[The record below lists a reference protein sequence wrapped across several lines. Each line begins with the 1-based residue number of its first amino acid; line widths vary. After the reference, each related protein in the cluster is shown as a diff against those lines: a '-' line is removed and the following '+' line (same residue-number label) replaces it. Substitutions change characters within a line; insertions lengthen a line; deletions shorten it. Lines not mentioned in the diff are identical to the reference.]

1 MRPARAFIWSLDD
14 IETCLVAVREEV
26 LGPDV
31 SGGGPN
37 ASERLRLA
45 MELRLGVTLDE
56 DLFDDD
62 DITAVAA
69 KILTRIQP

>member
-14 IETCLVAVREEV
+14 IETCLAAVREEV
-26 LGPDV
+26 LGQDAP
-31 SGGGPN
+31 GGEPKS
-37 ASERLRLA
+37 SERLRLA